1 MASNKIHLGNT
12 KIVSDAEAPEG
23 TIIATPTK
31 SGTIALLSDVGEGAS
46 PVDTY
51 TKTEI
56 DAQQSKQNHDI
67 AENHADIQT
76 NSNRIT
82 KNEEDIAA
90 LEARPNGGET
100 VDAYTKAEVDAQ
112 QDLQDIEIAK
122 NAEAISNIPAPINTY
137 SKDQIDSQ
145 QQAQDDVTATK
156 ANKIDVYTKAEV
168 DASQNEQ
175 DAEIV
180 KKADKKDVIEDAP
193 TDGETYARNNETWV
207 SISETSGIPDAPVD
221 GKMYGRKDGEWD
233 AVADAGD
240 IYTKTEIDS
249 QQSAQDTKI
258 DKNKSDIAKNT
269 ADIAAIPAPVDSYT
283 KAEVD
288 ASQEAQN
295 TEIDKKA
302 DKETTYTKAQID
314 SQQSA
319 QDTKI
324 DKNIDDIQTNAD
336 AIAAIPAPIDSY
348 TKAEVDASQ
357 NEQDTEILKKAD
369 KANVYTKTEMDTQQ
383 SAQDTKIDKNV
394 SDVAKNTADI
404 TKYTADVAKNTSD
417 IAQNTADIA
426 KNTADI
432 EAMPPYVDAYTKTET
447 NTLLDGKA
455 DKGSC
460 GGGSTPEALVWE
472 NVIAERAIST
482 EYTNTNDVPLYVTI
496 AHSGGGS
503 ANFSID
509 GNTIGRA
516 GSSEGGYY
524 TETYVVPANSVY
536 KFNLYTGTV
545 NLQFW
550 HEARMPLAIAV
561 GEASSGGG
569 GTTDVL
575 PVLYSGT
582 INQDGTVNEGTGFT
596 CEKTATGKYVVTLD
610 KAVIDTSSI
619 VVTGNQSEGRNCNT
633 NLDIVSDPTTQFGI
647 VVKSMANNFVD
658 STLSF
663 TVTGTEPI
671 AVGGGSG
678 GSGDAVAESWT
689 PHDYLYV
696 KNTDPSSPQAPLPG
710 QVYFI
715 GEGGPLADENYSSI
729 RGALVSKL
737 DQDGRELPFPNMD
750 GFSPEINISS
760 PNGKGRFYINSAIDS
775 DDWDPLG
782 GEETYY
788 TLEFVNPLDTQY
800 NTITEGTIAEG
811 EIAQVTMPDEGYGV
825 DWIAKDITSPDHG
838 SNPSVTIPYAEV
850 AYHNINLNGLF
861 VGMTP
866 ADGPYNDVS
875 NIMIGQKPHPE
886 TRVSEEYIPGI
897 YWNPYSTRD
906 NITIG
911 NKIFRSIRYGT
922 DNIAIGSQSFGTL
935 INGSCNTLLGQYA
948 GFGMTSGDNN
958 IIIGHAAEPKL
969 GLAVDEEDGVV
980 NNQVVLGDDQ
990 METLFLGKHQIF
1002 PFPESLGGDSGG
1014 GSVGGSGGIEEAPE
1028 DNRQYA
1034 RQNGGWSEVVSFPEP
1049 NGNNTDAWGRKCGAT
1064 SDNSWTR
1071 VREIVP
1077 QWHNFKGAFHSWND
1091 DDPALST
1098 ITMNSLM
1105 YSSTTEL
1112 KISGATLP
1120 TPTHANGNDFMT
1132 VMRTLKV
1139 GDSIEVRTTHYKKN
1153 TNHLGGG
1160 LMEITAI
1167 TDHGTWMQ
1175 IYVNANDKLAGSIEP
1190 GDGVAVIIPGDDKSP
1205 LNVEEVYK
1213 NNITIEDDTLNRRS
1227 ALNVKTKI
1235 NPIIN
1240 DNRLVHTTL
1249 TCDNDAGGN
1258 MFGVVGTT
1266 TADGFKIITN
1276 GEQRVTV
1283 NRTGHVDFG
1292 GAHPDS
1298 RIATFANTGHIH
1310 FYRLSDASKDSI
1322 TGEPATPN
1330 LYIDGQ
1336 GSLRRSTSA
1345 VDWTEEDNQATYS
1358 GEGLYLNTTRSNQGI
1373 TVDEGGQGGLKTI
1386 LFNSSSTYGTV
1397 GTTTNNA
1404 FRIIT
1409 NNSPRMTIGTDGR
1422 VDITG
1427 SLYVNNAPKSL
1438 DVMVTNLEKDVK
1450 LKDKLIEKLS
1460 KRLDKLE
1467 ARMKK

>member
-90 LEARPNGGET
+90 LEARPIGGDT
-100 VDAYTKAEVDAQ
+100 VDAYTKEEIDDQ

-357 NEQDTEILKKAD
+357 NEQDEEILKKAD

-825 DWIAKDITSPDHG
+825 DWIAKDITSPE
-838 SNPSVTIPYAEV
+838 SREQSV
-850 AYHNINLNGLF
+850 
-861 VGMTP
+861 
-866 ADGPYNDVS
+866 
-875 NIMIGQKPHPE
+875 
-886 TRVSEEYIPGI
+886 
-897 YWNPYSTRD
+897 
-906 NITIG
+906 
-911 NKIFRSIRYGT
+911 
-922 DNIAIGSQSFGTL
+922 
-935 INGSCNTLLGQYA
+935 CN
-948 GFGMTSGDNN
+948 
-958 IIIGHAAEPKL
+958 
-969 GLAVDEEDGVV
+969 
-980 NNQVVLGDDQ
+980 
-990 METLFLGKHQIF
+990 
-1002 PFPESLGGDSGG
+1002 
-1014 GSVGGSGGIEEAPE
+1014 
-1028 DNRQYA
+1028 
-1034 RQNGGWSEVVSFPEP
+1034 
-1049 NGNNTDAWGRKCGAT
+1049 
-1064 SDNSWTR
+1064 
-1071 VREIVP
+1071 
-1077 QWHNFKGAFHSWND
+1077 
-1091 DDPALST
+1091 
-1098 ITMNSLM
+1098 NSL
-1105 YSSTTEL
+1105 
-1112 KISGATLP
+1112 
-1120 TPTHANGNDFMT
+1120 
-1132 VMRTLKV
+1132 
-1139 GDSIEVRTTHYKKN
+1139 
-1153 TNHLGGG
+1153 
-1160 LMEITAI
+1160 
-1167 TDHGTWMQ
+1167 
-1175 IYVNANDKLAGSIEP
+1175 
-1190 GDGVAVIIPGDDKSP
+1190 
-1205 LNVEEVYK
+1205 
-1213 NNITIEDDTLNRRS
+1213 
-1227 ALNVKTKI
+1227 
-1235 NPIIN
+1235 
-1240 DNRLVHTTL
+1240 
-1249 TCDNDAGGN
+1249 C
-1258 MFGVVGTT
+1258 
-1266 TADGFKIITN
+1266 
-1276 GEQRVTV
+1276 
-1283 NRTGHVDFG
+1283 
-1292 GAHPDS
+1292 
-1298 RIATFANTGHIH
+1298 
-1310 FYRLSDASKDSI
+1310 
-1322 TGEPATPN
+1322 
-1330 LYIDGQ
+1330 
-1336 GSLRRSTSA
+1336 
-1345 VDWTEEDNQATYS
+1345 
-1358 GEGLYLNTTRSNQGI
+1358 
-1373 TVDEGGQGGLKTI
+1373 
-1386 LFNSSSTYGTV
+1386 
-1397 GTTTNNA
+1397 
-1404 FRIIT
+1404 
-1409 NNSPRMTIGTDGR
+1409 
-1422 VDITG
+1422 
-1427 SLYVNNAPKSL
+1427 
-1438 DVMVTNLEKDVK
+1438 
-1450 LKDKLIEKLS
+1450 
-1460 KRLDKLE
+1460 
-1467 ARMKK
+1467 